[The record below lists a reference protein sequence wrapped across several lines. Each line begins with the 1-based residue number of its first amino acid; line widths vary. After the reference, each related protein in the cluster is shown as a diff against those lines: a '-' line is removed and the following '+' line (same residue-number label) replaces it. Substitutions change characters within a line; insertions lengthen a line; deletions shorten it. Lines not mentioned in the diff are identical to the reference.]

1 MSNFVPIRENEDYP
15 KVNVDCLLSVEKI
28 SENEYKHCFLGG
40 LTMILD
46 KDLTQNNE
54 E

>member
-1 MSNFVPIRENEDYP
+1 MSNFVSIKDDEDYP
-15 KVNVDCLLSVEKI
+15 KVNVDLLLSVEQI
-28 SENEYKHCFLGG
+28 TAEEFKHCFLGG

-54 E
+54 